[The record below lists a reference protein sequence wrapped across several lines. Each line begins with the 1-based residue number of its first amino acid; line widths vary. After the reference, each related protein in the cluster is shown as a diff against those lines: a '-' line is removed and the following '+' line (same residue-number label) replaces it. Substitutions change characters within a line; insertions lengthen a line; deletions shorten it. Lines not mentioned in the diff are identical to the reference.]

1 MRGRAFK
8 AQPDLTWIGARSNP
22 EVIFELPLIP
32 VINQVDARINRSI
45 LHAGKLRNALM
56 PFGRIVP
63 DKIVALSRQW
73 RISRNLSCR
82 GGSLQAHANY
92 RTGIAFGIFD
102 GELRSKLRV
111 GRRPMQLE
119 HRLVGG

>member
-1 MRGRAFK
+1 MHGRTFK
-8 AQPDLTWIGARSNP
+8 AQRDLMWIGAWRNP

-32 VINQVDARINRSI
+32 VINQVHAWINRLI
-45 LHAGKLRNALM
+45 LHSGKLWNALM

-63 DKIVALSRQW
+63 DKIVALSRQ
-73 RISRNLSCR
+73 RSISRNLSCR
-82 GGSLQAHANY
+82 GGSLQPHANY
-92 RTGIAFGIFD
+92 GTGIAFGVFD

-119 HRLVGG
+119 HRLVG